1 MISAADPN
9 DSKRHRLLRW
19 LVSAFLLVALMWCAA
34 ALWIDLPAHG
44 IAAHALAVV
53 TPLAGLALLAS
64 RGTGWRGPAAAA
76 LVVAIVVA
84 WWSLLEPRNDRDW
97 LDDVARTPTATIVG
111 NVVTV
116 TNVRDFRYGDTD
128 QAIRPHWET
137 RSYDL
142 DRLASLDLFISNW
155 GPKLYV
161 HTILSWGFTGGR
173 PLAISIE
180 TRKEKGEEYS
190 ALKGFFRQ
198 YELVYVAADERDV
211 IGVRAGPRRERIQ
224 LHRLRTTPEER
235 RALLMEYLKA
245 MNRVAAEPQ
254 WYHALWSNCTTEIWK
269 HVHQVVPDAGLD
281 LRVLVNG
288 GIAALLR
295 ERGRLDTTVPLAQ
308 LEADADITA
317 VAAEARDDDDFSSR
331 IRRGLRGF
339 SGTR

>member
-1 MISAADPN
+1 M
-9 DSKRHRLLRW
+9 
-19 LVSAFLLVALMWCAA
+19 
-34 ALWIDLPAHG
+34 
-44 IAAHALAVV
+44 
-53 TPLAGLALLAS
+53 
-64 RGTGWRGPAAAA
+64 
-76 LVVAIVVA
+76 
-84 WWSLLEPRNDRDW
+84 
-97 LDDVARTPTATIVG
+97 
-111 NVVTV
+111 TV
-116 TNVRDFRYGDTD
+116 TNVRDFRYGATD
-128 QAIRPHWET
+128 QAMQQRWET

-161 HTILSWGFTGGR
+161 HTILSWGFAGGR
-173 PLAISIE
+173 PLAMSIE

-211 IGVRAGPRRERIQ
+211 IGVRAGPRGEHVQ

-235 RALLMEYLKA
+235 RALLLGYLEA
-245 MNRVAAEPQ
+245 MNRLAVEPR
-254 WYHALWSNCTTEIWK
+254 WYHALWSNCTTEIWQ
-269 HVHQVVPDAGLD
+269 HVHKVVPGAGLD

-308 LEADADITA
+308 HEADADITS
-317 VAAEARDDDDFSSR
+317 VATAARDDDDFSLR
-331 IRRGLRGF
+331 IRTGLRGF